1 MMAIAV
7 GLGKRVRVDGGLGGW
22 VDGLG
27 EACPEGLGVRVD
39 GCVTEA

>member
-7 GLGKRVRVDGGLGGW
+7 GLGKRVRVDGGW
-22 VDGLG
+22 VDGYVG